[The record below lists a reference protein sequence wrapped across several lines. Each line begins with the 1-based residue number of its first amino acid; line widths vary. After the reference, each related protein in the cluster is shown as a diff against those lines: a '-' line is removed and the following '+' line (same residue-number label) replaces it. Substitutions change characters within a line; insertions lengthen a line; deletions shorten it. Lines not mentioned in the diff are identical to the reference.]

1 VFYAR
6 QTIVIGPMKSTSRCI
21 SYAPVKRDDGKNP
34 ESSSEAVLIGDDE
47 GCVTVACVDARDLI
61 GQRDEQIVYLDL
73 NNLKT

>member
-6 QTIVIGPMKSTSRCI
+6 QTIVIGPMKSTARCI

-47 GCVTVACVDARDLI
+47 GCVTLACVDARDLI